1 MINSE
6 LKHLIEEVKCVSF
19 DIFDTALLRPYV
31 TPDDLFFH
39 MEEMYGYAGYA
50 EARKKAE
57 RDAWD
62 KYRTAEKEDI
72 SLNEI
77 YKEISSQYK
86 DCQKVEEL
94 MEYKV
99 SIKNQEVY
107 EIYSYALEQGKRVI
121 FTSDMYLPK
130 VDIIKMLHKS
140 NYKKYE
146 DVFVSNE
153 YGKLK
158 NTGNLYK
165 IVTEKTSLLPNEIL
179 HIGDNIHSDIKVAQ
193 KSGLKTYLYTSVLT
207 QYSKINPRIQQ
218 FLEKYPHNMT
228 ASIIVMLS
236 AINCVINKNKDYW
249 YNLGYE
255 YNGPLSVGFLFWIMQ
270 NLPQEIKDIVFIA
283 RDGYTLKKIM
293 DNIFGEKYKTYYVYA
308 PRSLNL
314 ICQLN
319 YEKNSRFTFEHTKTI
334 IDYYK
339 NKSPILKKTPSISS
353 AEEGVKYIEENKKE
367 FERLAI
373 NEKNKYKNYLKSQN
387 INTKCFG
394 LVDTVSMF
402 FSAQKFI
409 ASILPKSTIEGYY
422 YLIQKGANVKLNTHS
437 FKEIGPYMPDLSL
450 VEFMMS
456 SPEAPILSIQN
467 NQPIY
472 KKDISE
478 YEKKRQK
485 ACEMMSQGALSFAD
499 MLKQLFDC
507 SKLSF
512 DVLILTDWVNTLI
525 QHPNSVDKKQ
535 FLDVLCAYDPQHHDY
550 RAIFPEWYTH
560 QEKKFYLKED
570 ILKTEK
576 HVLLGFPVC
585 KVFKQQQVV
594 WSFCGIPLLS
604 CKIKGSVKRYKL
616 FNILPILKV
625 RKIFYDQKVNKL

>member
-1 MINSE
+1 MINNE
-6 LKHLIEEVKCVSF
+6 LKHLIKEVKCISF
-19 DIFDTALLRPYV
+19 DVFDTVLLRPYV

-39 MEEMYGYAGYA
+39 IEKMYGYAGYA

-57 RDAWD
+57 RDAWN
-62 KYRTAEKEDI
+62 KYRTIEKEDI

-77 YKEISSQYK
+77 YSEISIKYK
-86 DCQKVEEL
+86 ECQKIEEL

-107 EIYSYALEQGKRVI
+107 EIYSYALKQGKKVI

-130 VDIIKMLHKS
+130 ADIIKMLHKS
-140 NYKKYE
+140 DYNKYE
-146 DVFVSNE
+146 DIFVSNE

-165 IVTEKTSLLPNEIL
+165 EVTKRTSLSPDEIL
-179 HIGDNIHSDIKVAQ
+179 HIGDNLHSDIEAAQ
-193 KSGLKTYLYTSVLT
+193 KNGLKTYLYPSVLT
-207 QYSKINPRIQQ
+207 QYLRVRPWIKQ
-218 FLEKYPHNMT
+218 FIEKHPHNVT
-228 ASIIVMLS
+228 ASTIVMLS
-236 AINCVINKNKDYW
+236 AINCVMNKDKDYW
-249 YNLGYE
+249 YNFGYE
-255 YNGPLSVGFLFWIMQ
+255 YNGPLSTGFLFWIVK
-270 NLPQEIKDIVFIA
+270 NLPQKIKDIVFIA

-293 DNIFGEKYKTYYVYA
+293 DNIFGKNFKTYYVYA

-319 YEKNSRFTFEHTKTI
+319 YEKNGRFTFEHTKTL

-339 NKSPILKKTPSISS
+339 NKSPILKEAPNISS

-367 FERLAI
+367 FEKLAI
-373 NEKNKYKNYLKSQN
+373 NEKNRYKDYLKSQN

-394 LVDTVSMF
+394 LIDTVSMF

-409 ASILPKSTIEGYY
+409 ASILPKSNIEGYY
-422 YLIQKGANVKLNTHS
+422 YLIQRGAHIQPNTHS
-437 FKEIGPYMPDLSL
+437 FKEVGHYAPDLSL

-456 SPEAPILSIQN
+456 SPESPILSIQN
-467 NQPIY
+467 GQPIY

-507 SKLSF
+507 SKLNF
-512 DVLILTDWVNTLI
+512 DVSILTDWVNTLI
-525 QHPNSVDKKQ
+525 QNPNASDKKQ
-535 FLDVLCAYDPQHHDY
+535 FLDVLCAYDPQHQDY
-550 RAIFPEWYTH
+550 RAIFPEWYAR
-560 QEKKFYLKED
+560 QEKKFYLKEEL
-570 ILKTEK
+570 IKKEK
-576 HVLLGFPVC
+576 HILFGFPFD
-585 KVFKQQQVV
+585 KIFKQQQVI
-594 WSFCGIPLLS
+594 WSFLGIPLLC

-616 FNILPILKV
+616 LKILPIWKV
-625 RKIFYDQKVNKL
+625 RKIYYYSKANKL